1 MAKKT
6 EFKETRQPKTK
17 TVERESKYTAVSYA
31 RKTGIK
37 NRKA

>member
-6 EFKETRQPKTK
+6 EFKETRQPKT
-17 TVERESKYTAVSYA
+17 VERESKYTAVSYT